1 VQIRFVLPLI
11 LVAGCAGLEKPSV
24 QHRTTAQTPPAS
36 LSATPTAI
44 QEGQAPTLTWRTTN
58 ANDVTID
65 GTGIVP
71 PNGPRHV
78 PSGSPPS
85 YLAAERDDG
94 TQEAMAQVSGN
105 APTSPAHVILIIEE
119 NRSFSTVYPYGM
131 PWLSALG
138 DAYGIA
144 TNYFSDEPGSMLDYL
159 WLSSGSGEH
168 AFGCG
173 GWGCSNIITSD
184 NIFRELDKS
193 GMSWKVYADSLPY
206 VGYMGIQSGE
216 YVKRH
221 NPAPWYSNV
230 AYHPAKQKNMVP
242 FTQFAK
248 DLAAHHLP
256 DYSLIVPNLLHDAHD
271 GTVAMADR
279 WLKQYIS
286 PVLSSPYFTLGGNG
300 VMFIT
305 FDNGDSDKQG
315 QVFTAVI
322 GADVIHGVKVNTAF
336 RHENALRTI
345 MELLGLKHYP
355 GASRTAAPMRE
366 FFK

>member
-1 VQIRFVLPLI
+1 M
-11 LVAGCAGLEKPSV
+11 
-24 QHRTTAQTPPAS
+24 
-36 LSATPTAI
+36 
-44 QEGQAPTLTWRTTN
+44 LTWQTTN
-58 ANDVTID
+58 ANEVTMD
-65 GTGIVP
+65 GIGIVS
-71 PNGPRHV
+71 PNGPRHL
-78 PSGSPPS
+78 PTGSTPY
-85 YLAAERDDG
+85 YLAAKRDDG
-94 TQEAMAQVSGN
+94 IQEAVAQVAGN

-119 NRSFSTVYPYGM
+119 NRSFSTVYPSGM

-193 GMSWKVYADSLPY
+193 GLSWKVYADSLPY
-206 VGYMGIQSGE
+206 VGYMGVKSGE

-221 NPAPWYSNV
+221 NPAPWYSDV
-230 AYHPAKQKNMVP
+230 AYHPAKQKNIVP
-242 FTQFAK
+242 FTQFAN
-248 DLAAHHLP
+248 DLAAQHLP
-256 DYSLIVPNLLHDAHD
+256 NYSLIIPNLLHDAHS
-271 GTVAMADR
+271 GTLAMADR
-279 WLKQYIS
+279 WLKQYIR
-286 PVLSSPYFTLGGNG
+286 PALSSPYFKLGGNG

-305 FDNGDSDKQG
+305 FDNGDGDKQG

-322 GADVIHGVKVNTAF
+322 GPDVIHRVKVNTAF

-345 MELLGLKHYP
+345 MEQLGLKHFP